1 MIIFLHTTKT
11 FHFPIWFEFVLEGF
25 FKSFQRTNSIIC
37 SKLSKYFSKKRH
49 WLKFSN
55 FWLRNFSHNQP
66 LLHVSVLA
74 QPTISATFSQLDQR
88 IIKGLKAFLHTH
100 KFELSWVSKTK
111 KLKWLVHVVFPTS
124 LNITKRNLQ
133 IVHFLTVQGQWMK
146 RTYRDENYNIT
157 TCWKIVSAHAFFLEV
172 TTYFKGLKYIISTEI
187 ENEKTVKLVSFIYNV
202 SYRNDL
208 ASNGRHL

>member
-1 MIIFLHTTKT
+1 MFKIKQI
-11 FHFPIWFEFVLEGF
+11 F
-25 FKSFQRTNSIIC
+25 FKETTLTEIFNFLIAKFFTQSASTTR
-37 SKLSKYFSKKRH
+37 LSPCPTYHQCHLFSTR
-49 WLKFSN
+49 SEN
-55 FWLRNFSHNQP
+55 YS
-66 LLHVSVLA
+66 
-74 QPTISATFSQLDQR
+74 
-88 IIKGLKAFLHTH
+88 KGLKAFLHTH

-187 ENEKTVKLVSFIYNV
+187 ENEKTV
-202 SYRNDL
+202 
-208 ASNGRHL
+208 